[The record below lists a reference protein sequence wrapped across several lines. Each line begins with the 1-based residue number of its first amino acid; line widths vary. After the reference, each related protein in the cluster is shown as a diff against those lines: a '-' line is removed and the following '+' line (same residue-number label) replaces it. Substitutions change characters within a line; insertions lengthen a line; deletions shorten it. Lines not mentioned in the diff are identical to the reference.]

1 MEAREFS
8 ARGRQVTPHDGM
20 IFRSNCPKV
29 AVYDPSGSGGITH
42 YTFELAEGLAKNGC
56 RVTLITSEDYELAGL
71 TRSFDLWF
79 LFKKSWVKSGI
90 SRISA
95 LWNGRRVAVGA
106 ESSVPEAFRATGD
119 PGRPGW
125 MKRELNSLRFT
136 CVLFKTV
143 LLLALNGTTVVH
155 FQWLKDR
162 RADLR
167 FMQLL
172 RFLGFKIVYT
182 VHDVLPHDQYTVENR
197 TFYQRV
203 YRYPHK
209 LIVHCESNR
218 KELLELFT
226 VDPEKICVIPHGCQS
241 ACFDTSSTTTTAA
254 RRRLGI
260 PDDRRVVLFFGL
272 IKRYKGLEY
281 LLEAFQT
288 IETRCDK
295 ALLLIAGKIAP
306 WDGDSHRHHVALLAP
321 YAAWGNIHIRDEYIP
336 QDQAADYFAAADL
349 VVLPYTKASQSGVLL
364 MACAAG
370 KAVVVTDTGGLP
382 EVVQDGRTGFV
393 VPPKDAKAIA
403 DASVRILSDPDLGRR
418 FGAQARLLADTVYSW
433 QAIGATTLR
442 LYQSLMPAEAV
453 RRKES
458 SHLFEGF
465 DADEADH

>member
-1 MEAREFS
+1 MFRTAQHVALARKGSVPS
-8 ARGRQVTPHDGM
+8 AA
-20 IFRSNCPKV
+20 NAKCPKV

-79 LFKKSWVKSGI
+79 LFKKSWLKAGI
-90 SRISA
+90 SRMLA
-95 LWNGRRVAVGA
+95 LWNGRVASGPP
-106 ESSVPEAFRATGD
+106 SSVPEVFRATSEQ
-119 PGRPGW
+119 RRAGW

-143 LLLALNGTTVVH
+143 LLLALNGTRVVH

-197 TFYQRV
+197 NFYERV
-203 YRYPHK
+203 YRYPDK

-226 VDPEKICVIPHGCQS
+226 VDPAKICVIPHGCQS
-241 ACFDTSSTTTTAA
+241 ECFDTGSTTTAAA

-260 PDDRRVVLFFGL
+260 ADDRRVVLFFGL

-281 LLEAFQT
+281 LLEAFHT
-288 IETRCDK
+288 IETRCDN

-306 WDGDSHRHHVALLAP
+306 WDQESHHHHAALLAP
-321 YAAWGNIHIRDEYIP
+321 YGACPNIHIRDEYIP
-336 QDQAADYFAAADL
+336 RDEAADYFAAADL

-364 MACAAG
+364 LAYAAG

-382 EVVQDGRTGFV
+382 EVVQHGRTGFV
-393 VPPKDAKAIA
+393 VPPKDARAIA
-403 DASVRILSDPDLGRR
+403 EASIRILNDPEFGRRLGR
-418 FGAQARLLADTVYSW
+418 QARRV
-433 QAIGATTLR
+433 R
-442 LYQSLMPAEAV
+442 RRPAPFHFRRQIAPAPAYPARGRFSVHAV
-453 RRKES
+453 RR
-458 SHLFEGF
+458 L
-465 DADEADH
+465 

>member
-1 MEAREFS
+1 MFRTAQPVTLTRNESVRS
-8 ARGRQVTPHDGM
+8 AGNGK
-20 IFRSNCPKV
+20 CPKV

-42 YTFELAEGLAKNGC
+42 YTFELAEGLARNGC

-71 TRSFDLWF
+71 RRSFDLWF
-79 LFKKSWVKSGI
+79 LFKKSWLKSGI
-90 SRISA
+90 SRIVG
-95 LWNGRRVAVGA
+95 LWNGRVVSGA
-106 ESSVPEAFRATGD
+106 PSSVPEVFRATSGQ
-119 PGRPGW
+119 RQAGW

-143 LLLALNGTTVVH
+143 LLLALNGTSVVH

-172 RFLGFKIVYT
+172 RLLGFKIVYT
-182 VHDVLPHDQYTVENR
+182 VHDVLPHDDYTVDNQ
-197 TFYQRV
+197 TFYERV

-218 KELLELFT
+218 KELLELFA

-241 ACFDTSSTTTTAA
+241 VCFDTSSTTTTAA

-260 PDDRRVVLFFGL
+260 PDDRRVILFFGL

-288 IETRCDK
+288 IETRCEN

-306 WDGDSHRHHVALLAP
+306 WDGDSHHHHMALLAP
-321 YAAWGNIHIRDEYIP
+321 YAGCRSIHIRDEYIP
-336 QDQAADYFAAADL
+336 RDQAADYFAAADL

-364 MACAAG
+364 LAYAAG

-382 EVVQDGRTGFV
+382 EVVQHGRTGFI
-393 VPPKDAKAIA
+393 VPPKDAGAIA
-403 DASVRILSDPDLGRR
+403 EASIRILNDPDLGRR
-418 FGAQARLLADTVYSW
+418 FGAQARLLAATVYSW
-433 QAIGATTLR
+433 QAIGATTLE
-442 LYQSLMPAEAV
+442 LYQSLMLA
-453 RRKES
+453 
-458 SHLFEGF
+458 
-465 DADEADH
+465 